1 MPQRPYHHPQPRVAY
16 AQRQPYYR
24 PHTTLGAAGHWIKEV
39 GILAPIAISEFVP
52 DPAQKWHYIKF
63 ASLVT
68 ALLSQGMW
76 TMKIHKE
83 REWAREHRLGGDGRQ

>member
-1 MPQRPYHHPQPRVAY
+1 MAQGSHHYRQARNAF

-24 PHTTLGAAGHWIKEV
+24 PHTSLGAAGHWIKEV
-39 GILAPIAISEFVP
+39 GILAPIAIGQFVP
-52 DPAQKWHYIKF
+52 DPERKWRYINF
-63 ASLVT
+63 ISLAT